1 MRREKAM
8 LGAAIL
14 LAMAGASPARAQFAV
29 CNQTFDV
36 LNVAIATPSAGT
48 FQSEGWW
55 TIGANRCVNVIKKEL
70 TNRFIYV
77 YATDVF
83 GQPILSGKQTM
94 CIGPKRFLITGPD
107 SCWQRGHK
115 QARFAEVDTQAVE
128 RWTLFLKEPEQK

>member
-1 MRREKAM
+1 MRRSLMLCAAAL
-8 LGAAIL
+8 LGAWS
-14 LAMAGASPARAQFAV
+14 GPAAAQFAV

-36 LNVAIATPSAGT
+36 LNVAIAQATEGT

-70 TNRFIYV
+70 VSRFIYV

-83 GQPILSGKQTM
+83 GQPILSGTQSM
-94 CIGPKRFLITGPD
+94 CIGPKRFLITGPE

-115 QARFAEVDTQAVE
+115 QAKFAEVDTQAVE
-128 RWTLFLKEPEQK
+128 RWTLFLKEPGQK

>member
-1 MRREKAM
+1 MRLWATICSAVIVS
-8 LGAAIL
+8 AA
-14 LAMAGASPARAQFAV
+14 AGPAAAQFAV

-36 LNVAIATPSAGT
+36 LNVAIAQPSGGT

-70 TNRFIYV
+70 TSRFIYV

-83 GQPILSGKQTM
+83 GQPILTGTQGM
-94 CIGPKRFLITGPD
+94 CIGPKRFLIVGPD

-128 RWTLFLKEPEQK
+128 RWTLFLKEPGQK